1 MSGKRFLYA
10 AIAAALCLTLPNFA
24 WAQSHGIDLRNSL
37 MPASGGMAGAS
48 IAAPQDCISAING
61 NTAAMT
67 QYDGTTMILGAAWAE
82 PTVRLTQSQAAPAI
96 GVSPFSAKSSTPG
109 SLVPAIGVTQEIDGL
124 PLPVTLGL
132 GFVGAAGAGTSF
144 VGEPNSNNTAS
155 YLLLLEVPLAVAV
168 EVTENLSIGGSM
180 VIGDGFSSGPFVGN
194 SKMTNAYSLRGTA
207 GVNYEI
213 AENCWLGAYYL
224 STQEFRFQDQVVL
237 FNQTTPRDMSIGLPQ
252 QVGIGIANSRLLD
265 GKLLLA
271 ADALYFDWETAPLFS
286 SIYNN
291 SWAMQLGAQ
300 YTTRRNAK
308 LRLGY
313 AYSGNPMDQS
323 VGTEVAGI
331 PVPGGVPSVKYLQS
345 QFSAQCNHRIAGG
358 LGVDIYP
365 GIQLDAFAGG
375 MFPATDQF
383 GSSTVTTLSSYWVGF
398 GLTWHLGDRGQ
409 RS

>member
-155 YLLLLEVPLAVAV
+155 YLLLR
-168 EVTENLSIGGSM
+168 
-180 VIGDGFSSGPFVGN
+180 SG
-194 SKMTNAYSLRGTA
+194 
-207 GVNYEI
+207 
-213 AENCWLGAYYL
+213 W
-224 STQEFRFQDQVVL
+224 
-237 FNQTTPRDMSIGLPQ
+237 
-252 QVGIGIANSRLLD
+252 RL
-265 GKLLLA
+265 K
-271 ADALYFDWETAPLFS
+271 S
-286 SIYNN
+286 
-291 SWAMQLGAQ
+291 
-300 YTTRRNAK
+300 
-308 LRLGY
+308 
-313 AYSGNPMDQS
+313 
-323 VGTEVAGI
+323 
-331 PVPGGVPSVKYLQS
+331 
-345 QFSAQCNHRIAGG
+345 
-358 LGVDIYP
+358 
-365 GIQLDAFAGG
+365 
-375 MFPATDQF
+375 
-383 GSSTVTTLSSYWVGF
+383 
-398 GLTWHLGDRGQ
+398 
-409 RS
+409 

>member
-1 MSGKRFLYA
+1 
-10 AIAAALCLTLPNFA
+10 
-24 WAQSHGIDLRNSL
+24 
-37 MPASGGMAGAS
+37 
-48 IAAPQDCISAING
+48 
-61 NTAAMT
+61 
-67 QYDGTTMILGAAWAE
+67 MILGAAWAE

-109 SLVPAIGVTQEIDGL
+109 SLVPAIGVTQEVEGL

-144 VGEPNSNNTAS
+144 VGDPNSNSTAS

-168 EVTENLSIGGSM
+168 ELTDSVSIGGSM

-194 SKMTNAYSLRGTA
+194 SKMTNAYSLRGTF
-207 GVNYEI
+207 GVNYEL
-213 AENCWLGAYYL
+213 ADSCWLGAYYL

-237 FNQTTPRDMSIGLPQ
+237 FNQTTPRDVTIGLPQ

-265 GKLLLA
+265 GRLLLA

-308 LRLGY
+308 LRMGY
-313 AYSGNPMDQS
+313 AYSGNPMDPT

-331 PVPGGVPSVKYLQS
+331 PVPGGVPSVNYLQS

-358 LGVDIYP
+358 FGVDIYP
-365 GIQLDAFAGG
+365 GVQLDAFAGG
-375 MFPATDQF
+375 MFPATEQF

-398 GLTWHLGDRGQ
+398 GLTWRLGGCGT
-409 RS
+409 S